1 MDGPAARYKIDER
14 ESCVN
19 VSGLK
24 KWSNCS
30 GPSWVSARIQTTRRK
45 TSKGHLGTQ
54 KLSLNLN
61 VGFMTRCNT
70 SLEATDAALA
80 SDHIYHG
87 ALGI

>member
-1 MDGPAARYKIDER
+1 MYQASEVEQLLRAIMGIRAHPR
-14 ESCVN
+14 
-19 VSGLK
+19 L
-24 KWSNCS
+24 
-30 GPSWVSARIQTTRRK
+30 TRRK

-80 SDHIYHG
+80 NDHIYHG

>member
-1 MDGPAARYKIDER
+1 MYQASDVEQLLRAIMDRAHPR
-14 ESCVN
+14 
-19 VSGLK
+19 L
-24 KWSNCS
+24 
-30 GPSWVSARIQTTRRK
+30 TRRK

>member
-1 MDGPAARYKIDER
+1 MDGPAARYKTTNVRAASMYQASEVER
-14 ESCVN
+14 
-19 VSGLK
+19 LL
-24 KWSNCS
+24 
-30 GPSWVSARIQTTRRK
+30 GPSWRPLGVK

-61 VGFMTRCNT
+61 VGFITRCNT

-80 SDHIYHG
+80 NDHIYHG